1 MVDNARGTD
10 LGLLDMMK
18 AKTLRFR
25 MIILFC
31 SVVAGLLAVSYLA
44 FWALLDREVGAQLD
58 RQLQETAR
66 PVIADL
72 IAEPNVEDVN
82 NLNIPDEYFELLNA
96 DGVVLQR
103 SANLGSP
110 IKFRGF
116 NTRVTQFGTGT
127 LDNGHHVRLALIP
140 FQAAN
145 GIRVLAVAIRTS
157 RFGST
162 LENFG
167 SVALLIFPLSLL
179 LTAGISTFYVGK
191 SLAPITALTN
201 HAALMA
207 KRVTNREGFW
217 TPLPVSSRDDELSQL
232 AQTINQLLERVDS
245 SVRPLRQFV
254 TDASHELRTPLSV
267 LHGETQL
274 LLSKPRSAEEYR
286 KTLCEFDEEFKK
298 LTHIVEGLFTLSVAD
313 AGQLRLAKE
322 PLYLDEV
329 LEEACALVKSRA
341 DAKNILLVRELLP
354 DVPYV
359 GDEAFMRQLFLIFL
373 DNAIKYS
380 GSGTSIRVRLEKDD
394 RVIKLH
400 FEDKGIGI
408 STRDL
413 PFIFE
418 RFYRANSSSNNGG
431 PHQSGGL
438 GLAIA
443 SAIVEVL
450 GGSIEC
456 KSTPGVGSNFTVILP
471 SSSAAVGVAV

>member
-1 MVDNARGTD
+1 
-10 LGLLDMMK
+10 MMK
-18 AKTLRFR
+18 AETLRFR
-25 MIILFC
+25 MIVLFC

-44 FWALLDREVGAQLD
+44 FWALLDREVGAQLN

-66 PVIADL
+66 PIIADL
-72 IAEPNVEDVN
+72 ISEPNVEDVN
-82 NLNIPDEYFELLNA
+82 NLNIPDEFFELLNT
-96 DGVVLQR
+96 DGTVLQGSKNL
-103 SANLGSP
+103 SAPLNLKGIDPRISQPTFGIGSLEDG
-110 IKFRGF
+110 R
-116 NTRVTQFGTGT
+116 
-127 LDNGHHVRLALIP
+127 HVRMALIP
-140 FQAAN
+140 FQQVN
-145 GIRVLAVAIRTS
+145 ESRILVVALKTS

-167 SVALLIFPLSLL
+167 SVALVVFPLSLL

-191 SLAPITALTN
+191 SLAPITALTH

-207 KRVTNREGFW
+207 KRVTSREGFW
-217 TPLPVSSRDDELSQL
+217 TPLPVSTRHDELSL
-232 AQTINQLLERVDS
+232 LTETINQLLERVDS

-286 KTLCEFDEEFKK
+286 KTLWEFDEEFKK

-313 AGQLRLAKE
+313 AGQLRLTQE

-341 DAKNILLVRELLP
+341 EAKKILLIRDLEP
-354 DVPYV
+354 DIPYL
-359 GDEAFMRQLFLIFL
+359 GDEAFLRQLFLIFL
-373 DNAIKYS
+373 ENAIKYS
-380 GSGTSIRVRLEKDD
+380 GSGTAIKVRLEKDD
-394 RVIKLH
+394 RVIKVH
-400 FEDKGIGI
+400 FEDQGIGI
-408 STRDL
+408 STNDL
-413 PFIFE
+413 PLIFE
-418 RFYRANSSSNNGG
+418 RFYRAGPSNNGG

-443 SAIVEVL
+443 RAVVEVL

-456 KSTPGVGSNFTVILP
+456 QSTPGRGSTFTVNLP
-471 SSSAAVGVAV
+471 SSTAPVSVSA